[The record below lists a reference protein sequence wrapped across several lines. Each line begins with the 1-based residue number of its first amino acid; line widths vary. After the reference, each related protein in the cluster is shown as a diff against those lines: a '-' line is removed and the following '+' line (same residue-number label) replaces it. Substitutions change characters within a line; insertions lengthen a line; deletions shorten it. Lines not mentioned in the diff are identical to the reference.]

1 MNKKIAGAIVA
12 VTVVGIMVAG
22 GIYMYNQNNVVDEP
36 PSSIQQEVE
45 LPEQDN
51 KQVDKIQIDEEDGS
65 VTAIVDGEAFAAESS
80 TPEEGTKTDEESIYD
95 LGKEMGLSDEAIN
108 SVLEEDKTEEPS
120 KPAETPQT
128 SKPSDNTSSKPET
141 NTPPANTKP
150 STGGNGTSSDK
161 VDENGNT
168 VWQGED
174 PFKDTQGFGGTD
186 EIIDGDGTVPE
197 GDKGIKFN

>member
-12 VTVVGIMVAG
+12 VTVVGVIVAG
-22 GIYMYNQNNVVDEP
+22 GVFMYNQNNIVDTP
-36 PSSIQQEVE
+36 PSSVQQEVE
-45 LPEQDN
+45 LPEEDN

-65 VTAIVDGEAFAAESS
+65 VTAIVDGEAFAGESS
-80 TPEEGTKTDEESIYD
+80 TPEEEAQTPDESTYD

-108 SVLEEDKTEEPS
+108 SVLEEDKADTSKEE
-120 KPAETPQT
+120 T
-128 SKPSDNTSSKPET
+128 SKPTQTPPTSKPET
-141 NTPPANTKP
+141 VTPPPSSTKP
-150 STGGNGTSSDK
+150 STDGDNTAPSDK
-161 VDENGNT
+161 TDENGNK

-174 PFKDTQGFGGTD
+174 PFKDVNNNTGET